1 VDYENFYKLKL
12 HPFSS
17 SPDERFF
24 YDSPQHS
31 KAIVKLRHS
40 AEKMVGLSILV
51 GDIGTGKTTLSRIL
65 LDTLNSS
72 DDFEVA
78 LLVIIHSEITPIWLL
93 KKIGNQ
99 FGVELESDNR
109 VEIISSIYQ
118 QLMKLKEEEGRRAV
132 VLIDEAN
139 MLQNKEIMEEL
150 RGLLNIQVEGGHL
163 ITFILFGLP
172 EMEDYLKLDKPLYQR
187 VSMRVLLGPLSAD
200 STKAYINHR
209 INVAGRE
216 NPLFTDESME
226 LIHKYS
232 KGRPRMINTICDNV
246 LLEGYLL
253 KKPLIDEH
261 LIKEVVQD
269 LGLSAE

>member
-1 VDYENFYKLKL
+1 VDYEGFYKLKM

-17 SPDERFF
+17 SPDDRFY

-31 KAIVKLRHS
+31 KAIVKLTH
-40 AEKMVGLSILV
+40 AAQTMVGLAILL

-65 LDTLNSS
+65 LDNLTSS
-72 DDFEVA
+72 DEFEVA
-78 LLVIIHSEITPIWLL
+78 LLVMIHSEITPIWLL

-99 FGVELESDNR
+99 FGVELESDDR
-109 VEIISSIYQ
+109 IEIISNIYQ
-118 QLMKLKEEEGRRAV
+118 QLTALKEQGKKAV

-139 MLQNKEIMEEL
+139 MLQNKDIMEEL
-150 RGLLNIQVEGGHL
+150 RGLLNIQFEEGHL

-187 VSMRVLLGPLSAD
+187 VSMRILLEALSSE
-200 STKAYINHR
+200 STKAYIGHR
-209 INVAGRE
+209 LKVAGRE
-216 NPLFTDESME
+216 NPLFTDESMDV
-226 LIHKYS
+226 IHKYS
-232 KGRPRMINTICDNV
+232 KGKPRMINTICDNV

-261 LIKEVVQD
+261 LVREVVQD
-269 LGLSAE
+269 LGLSE

>member
-1 VDYENFYKLKL
+1 MDYENYYKLTL

-17 SPDERFF
+17 SPDDRFY

-31 KAIVKLRHS
+31 KAIVKLTHA
-40 AEKMVGLSILV
+40 AETMVGLAILL
-51 GDIGTGKTTLSRIL
+51 GDIGTGKTTLSRIV
-65 LDTLNSS
+65 LDNLTSS

-99 FGVELESDNR
+99 FGVESENDER
-109 VEIISSIYQ
+109 VEIISNIYQ
-118 QLMKLKEEEGRRAV
+118 QLTQLKEEGRKAV

-139 MLQNKEIMEEL
+139 MLKNKDIMEEL
-150 RGLLNIQVEGGHL
+150 RGLLNIQFEEGHL

-187 VSMRVLLGPLSAD
+187 VSMRIRLDALAAE
-200 STKAYINHR
+200 STKKYISHR
-209 INVAGRE
+209 LSVAGRE
-216 NPLFTDESME
+216 SPLFTDEAMDI
-226 LIHKYS
+226 IHTYS
-232 KGRPRMINTICDNV
+232 KGKPRMINTICDNV

-261 LIKEVVQD
+261 LVRDVVQD
-269 LGLSAE
+269 LGLSE